1 MSHLAAVLPERI
13 CIRTCCLFRRSPF
26 MISTENDN
34 PLFVTLQSFLLQSNV
49 LSKRRIIA
57 SVWKAYGLS
66 EELRSQFPRK

>member
-1 MSHLAAVLPERI
+1 
-13 CIRTCCLFRRSPF
+13 

-49 LSKRRIIA
+49 LSKRRITA